1 MIFKGTDGNIRQVGF
16 CKKKKKGLFLLSVV
30 FYSAYLIKMNMVLK
44 ELLIRKGAASAALLL
59 RARLKISSV
68 EVFQGG
74 SAGSRAG

>member
-16 CKKKKKGLFLLSVV
+16 CKKKKGLFLLSVV

>member
-16 CKKKKKGLFLLSVV
+16 CKKKRLFLLSVV

>member
-1 MIFKGTDGNIRQVGF
+1 MIFKGTDGNIRQVSF
-16 CKKKKKGLFLLSVV
+16 CKKKKGLFLLSVV